1 MRALSSSWACDTSP
15 VDDSERLNV
24 NRVLQLFTPNL
35 FPAAVKCHPPSQV
48 TVVFGPIPTPPNNL
62 SFSLKK
68 KRAQTLSQ
76 QRQRR
81 DRGAIKRVFLCHRLA
96 TESRAIRR
104 LEATALEGPLGSALL
119 LSCEPL
125 SLCDADL
132 PPASV
137 ALNNSL

>member
-1 MRALSSSWACDTSP
+1 MRIAFCNFLPRTYSPPLSSVIRHRKLRSFLD
-15 VDDSERLNV
+15 L
-24 NRVLQLFTPNL
+24 
-35 FPAAVKCHPPSQV
+35 SQRHQI
-48 TVVFGPIPTPPNNL
+48 TYPF
-62 SFSLKK
+62 LKK

>member
-35 FPAAVKCHPPSQV
+35 FPAAVIRHRK
-48 TVVFGPIPTPPNNL
+48 L
-62 SFSLKK
+62 WSFLD
-68 KRAQTLSQ
+68 LSQ
-76 QRQRR
+76 HHQIFFYVHRPSRNNSSVATR

>member
-1 MRALSSSWACDTSP
+1 MILSESRSATFYPELVPC
-15 VDDSERLNV
+15 R
-24 NRVLQLFTPNL
+24 
-35 FPAAVKCHPPSQV
+35 CHPPSQI
-48 TVVFGPIPTPPNNL
+48 TVVFGPIPTPPNFFYVHRPSRNN
-62 SFSLKK
+62 SSV
-68 KRAQTLSQ
+68 AT
-76 QRQRR
+76 R
-81 DRGAIKRVFLCHRLA
+81 DRGAIKRVFLCHRLV
-96 TESRAIRR
+96 TESCAIHH